1 MNSPSQPLWPFNYCD
16 LDKQTQ
22 CGCLGLAVC
31 PRNRETSGE
40 LRDFAG
46 MPRMIMSP
54 EDLQHHLASRELP
67 DYLQNW
73 LVFSDD
79 FLSIDRVNNH
89 ANLCNAIG
97 ASFRDRLTRAI
108 AGLTLS
114 TDLERLAAYYA
125 SLVPIEQLLSKTARV
140 QTCGYTYH
148 GRQILFADNSD
159 AQWLIDSICHDIE
172 FYGPL
177 LDTFTHATP
186 GVQGVFNGGTLG
198 PSDTRHFMPLC
209 HVQSAGMLLH
219 LYLVGLPMKADTSDC
234 FHALA
239 LKLVGQ
245 VYSTLASKLSYSD
258 YAALDHFARARV
270 FDAQTVL
277 GTVDENSAAQEVL
290 ECVHALLL
298 RPAASVA
305 ASFSHSPSPR
315 LPPVCARKLLSMA
328 TMASKQTRSSDFG
341 ALVKGVKKNERQGL
355 MVPNVIYGT

>member
-54 EDLQHHLASRELP
+54 EDLQYHLASRELP
-67 DYLQNW
+67 DHLQNW
-73 LVFSDD
+73 LVFSED
-79 FLSIDRVNNH
+79 FLSIDRVNNY

-97 ASFRDRLTRAI
+97 ASFRDRLARAI
-108 AGLTLS
+108 AGLALP
-114 TDLERLAAYYA
+114 TDLHQLAAYYA
-125 SLVPIEQLLSKTARV
+125 SQVPIEQLLNDTARV

-148 GRQILFADNSD
+148 GKQILFADNSD

-219 LYLVGLPMKADTSDC
+219 LYLVGLPMKADNADC

-239 LKLVGQ
+239 SKLVGH
-245 VYSTLASKLSYSD
+245 VHDTLFAELKGRNYD
-258 YAALDHFARARV
+258 QMDHFDRV
-270 FDAQTVL
+270 KFFDAQTVL
-277 GTVDENSAAQEVL
+277 GTVNDHFASQDVL

-341 ALVKGVKKNERQGL
+341 ALVTGVKKNERQGL